1 MEWRDFNQSDCR
13 ANYSY
18 FWSADYLRNAYHI
31 TAFFTIPLSLFTFY
45 TIVKVTPKRMK
56 SMKTPLLIAHA
67 WSVNLDLMFTV
78 YSAPYVFAPSASG
91 VPLGLLGALGVGV
104 KWQSYWGQVSLTMM
118 GVCLI
123 MLFENRQNQITT
135 IKLKIKNKRT
145 RLIYFGF
152 NYVFALVVM
161 LPFYLESSDQAELRK
176 IILQRIPC
184 STIEFWDPKTYV
196 LLKGGEITPF
206 WSITIG
212 FSAIFFQA
220 LFFLFP
226 TIYHLTMVSNAK
238 VSDATKNLQ
247 KKFLGYVSIQM
258 EWRDFNQSDCRAN
271 YSYFWSSDYL
281 RNAYHITAFFTIPLS
296 LFTFYT
302 IVKVTPK
309 RMKSMKTPLLI
320 AHAWSVNLDLMF
332 TVYSAPYVFAPS
344 ASGVPLGLLG
354 ALGRIPCPTIEF
366 WDPKTYV
373 LLKGG
378 EVTPFWSITI
388 GFSAIVFQAFFFL
401 LPTIYHLT
409 MATNARVSVETKNL
423 QKKFLIYVSIQV
435 SVPWISIAFPTA
447 YIMYSDKI
455 NYYNQAYNNNSM
467 LIMANHGF
475 LSTCSTLFIYKPYRD
490 FVVSVL
496 TGKKEEAKRMNITVG
511 TLGSRVASVSN

>member
-1 MEWRDFNQSDCR
+1 MEWKDFNQSDCR

-45 TIVKVTPKRMK
+45 TIAKVTPKKMK
-56 SMKTPLLIAHA
+56 NMKTPMLFAHA

-78 YSAPYVFAPSASG
+78 YSAPYVFGPSAAG

-104 KWQSYWGQVSLTMM
+104 KWQSYWGQVSITMM

-123 MLFENRQNQITT
+123 MLYENRQNQITT
-135 IKLKIKNKRT
+135 IKLKINSKRT

-152 NYVFALVVM
+152 NYVFAFVVD
-161 LPFYLESSDQAELRK
+161 LPFYLENSDQAELRK
-176 IILQRIPC
+176 IILQ
-184 STIEFWDPKTYV
+184 
-196 LLKGGEITPF
+196 
-206 WSITIG
+206 
-212 FSAIFFQA
+212 
-220 LFFLFP
+220 
-226 TIYHLTMVSNAK
+226 
-238 VSDATKNLQ
+238 
-247 KKFLGYVSIQM
+247 
-258 EWRDFNQSDCRAN
+258 
-271 YSYFWSSDYL
+271 
-281 RNAYHITAFFTIPLS
+281 
-296 LFTFYT
+296 
-302 IVKVTPK
+302 
-309 RMKSMKTPLLI
+309 
-320 AHAWSVNLDLMF
+320 
-332 TVYSAPYVFAPS
+332 
-344 ASGVPLGLLG
+344 
-354 ALGRIPCPTIEF
+354 RIPCPTIEF

-388 GFSAIVFQAFFFL
+388 GFSAVIFQAMFFL

-409 MATNARVSVETKNL
+409 MVTNARVSVETKNL

-496 TGKKEEAKRMNITVG
+496 TGRKEEDNRMNITVG
-511 TLGSRVASVSN
+511 TVGSRVASVSN